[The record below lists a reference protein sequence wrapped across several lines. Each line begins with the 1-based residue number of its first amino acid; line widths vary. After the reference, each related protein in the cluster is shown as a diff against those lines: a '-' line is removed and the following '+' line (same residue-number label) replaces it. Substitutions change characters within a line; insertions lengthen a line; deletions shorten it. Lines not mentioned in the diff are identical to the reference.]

1 MTQTYV
7 FGNRVTAVARML
19 LNEDIT
25 DLFAGFRGYHRYVV
39 DRMNLF
45 AQGLEI
51 EADMFNEC
59 SRHCFSVGDV
69 ATDYGKRA
77 GRPKLGSIRDGLK
90 ITSFLL
96 KRWMAPGG
104 RRAL

>member
-1 MTQTYV
+1 MTRTYV

-19 LNEDIT
+19 FNEGIT
-25 DLFAGFRGYHRYVV
+25 DLCAGFRGYHRYVV

-51 EADMFNEC
+51 KADMFNEC
-59 SRHCFSVGDV
+59 ARHCFSVGYV
-69 ATDYGKRA
+69 ATDCRKRA
-77 GRPKLGSIRDGLK
+77 DRPKPSSIRDGLK
-90 ITSFLL
+90 IASFLL
-96 KRWMAPGG
+96 KRRMAPGG